1 MRAAAAENRLIVRF
15 RRCPPLTEAAKRRRM
30 SRPTH
35 WLEKLRG
42 PHRAVPVFGITMILT
57 WGTLFYSAALL
68 LPLLAQARGWP
79 IALVM
84 SGISVGLL
92 AGGLASPK
100 IGKAIDQ
107 YGGHYVMAAGSLLGA
122 GALAALPF
130 ATHPVFYFGIWAAL
144 GIAMA
149 ANLYDP
155 AFATLTRIFGAEA
168 RKQITLL
175 TLMGGFASTVSWPS
189 THLLLQITDWRGT
202 YFIYAAVMALVVAPL
217 HAFAVPR
224 SKAKAP
230 PPAEGAK
237 VPAVLAA
244 KGLVF
249 ALVACAFATFMFA
262 QSGMLTHML
271 LIYERMGVD
280 RATAVAIGALF
291 GPAQVA
297 ARICELAVAR
307 HTHPLN
313 VARFAAALLIAGF
326 GVFALFGISASTAA
340 VFVIMFGA
348 ANGLMTIAR
357 GTLPL
362 ALFGPS
368 GYGHLVGRLAA
379 PALAVQAA
387 APIAMALVIERVSD
401 PAALALTACFIAV
414 AFVCFLCIRRP
425 S

>member
-1 MRAAAAENRLIVRF
+1 
-15 RRCPPLTEAAKRRRM
+15 M
-30 SRPTH
+30 S
-35 WLEKLRG
+35 LLAKLRG
-42 PHRAVPVFGITMILT
+42 PHRAVPVLGITMILT
-57 WGTLFYSAALL
+57 WGTLWYSAALL
-68 LPLLAQARGWP
+68 LPLLAQASGWS
-79 IALVM
+79 ITLVM

-92 AGGLASPK
+92 AGGFVSPH
-100 IGKAIDQ
+100 IGKSIDR

-122 GALAALPF
+122 ASLAALPF
-130 ATHPVFYFGIWAAL
+130 ATHPAIYFAIWVAL
-144 GIAMA
+144 GVSMA

-155 AFATLTRIFGAEA
+155 AFATLTRIFGADA

-175 TLMGGFASTVSWPS
+175 TLMGGFASTVSWPA
-189 THLLLQITDWRGT
+189 THLLLGVTDWKGT
-202 YFIYAAVMALVVAPL
+202 YFIYAAVMALVAAPL
-217 HAFAVPR
+217 HAFVLPR
-224 SKAKAP
+224 SKAKTVP
-230 PPAEGAK
+230 PVEGAK
-237 VPAVLAA
+237 VPAVLAS

-249 ALVACAFATFMFA
+249 FLVACAFATFMFA

-280 RATAVAIGALF
+280 RGTAVFIGALF

-297 ARICELAVAR
+297 ARICELALAR
-307 HTHPLN
+307 HTHPLQ
-313 VARFAAALLIAGF
+313 VARFAAAFLIAAF
-326 GVFALFGISASTAA
+326 GVFAVFGISAVTAA
-340 VFVIMFGA
+340 IFVIMFGA

-362 ALFGPS
+362 ALFGPK

-401 PAALALTACFIAV
+401 PAALALTAAFIV
-414 AFVCFLCIRRP
+414 IAFCCFLGIRKP

>member
-1 MRAAAAENRLIVRF
+1 
-15 RRCPPLTEAAKRRRM
+15 M
-30 SRPTH
+30 S
-35 WLEKLRG
+35 LLQKMRG
-42 PHRAVPVFGITMILT
+42 PHRAIPVFGITMILT
-57 WGTLFYSAALL
+57 WGTLWYSAALL
-68 LPLLAQARGWP
+68 LPLLAQARGWS
-79 IALVM
+79 ITLVM

-92 AGGLASPK
+92 AGGFASPR
-100 IGKAIDQ
+100 IGKAIDK

-122 GALAALPF
+122 AGLAVLPF
-130 ATHPVFYFGIWAAL
+130 VTHPVVYYVVWVAL

-155 AFATLTRIFGAEA
+155 AFATLTRIFGADA

-175 TLMGGFASTVSWPS
+175 TLMGGFASTVSWPA
-189 THLLLQITDWRGT
+189 THLLLGVTDWRGT

-217 HAFAVPR
+217 HAFAIPR
-224 SKAKAP
+224 TKAKAP
-230 PPAEGAK
+230 APVEGAK
-237 VPAVLAA
+237 MPAVLAS
-244 KGLVF
+244 KGLIF

-313 VARFAAALLIAGF
+313 VARFAAGLLISA
-326 GVFALFGISASTAA
+326 FAIFAVFGISAVTAA
-340 VFVIMFGA
+340 VFVLLFGA

-362 ALFGPS
+362 ALFGPK

-401 PAALALTACFIAV
+401 PAALALTAGFIVV
-414 AFVCFLCIRRP
+414 ALVCFLCIPRP

>member
-1 MRAAAAENRLIVRF
+1 
-15 RRCPPLTEAAKRRRM
+15 M
-30 SRPTH
+30 S
-35 WLEKLRG
+35 LLQKMRG

-57 WGTLFYSAALL
+57 WGTLWYSAALL
-68 LPLLAQARGWP
+68 LPLLAQARGWS
-79 IALVM
+79 ITLVM

-92 AGGLASPK
+92 AGGFASPR
-100 IGKAIDQ
+100 IGKAIDK

-122 GALAALPF
+122 AGLAVLPF
-130 ATHPVFYFGIWAAL
+130 VTHPVVYYVVWVAL

-155 AFATLTRIFGAEA
+155 AFATLTRIFGADA

-175 TLMGGFASTVSWPS
+175 TLMGGFASTVSWPA
-189 THLLLQITDWRGT
+189 THLLLGVTDWRGT

-217 HAFAVPR
+217 HAFAIPR
-224 SKAKAP
+224 TKAKAP
-230 PPAEGAK
+230 APVEGAK
-237 VPAVLAA
+237 MPAVLAS
-244 KGLVF
+244 KGLIF

-313 VARFAAALLIAGF
+313 VARFAAGLLISA
-326 GVFALFGISASTAA
+326 FAIFAVFGISAVTAA
-340 VFVIMFGA
+340 VFVLLFGA

-362 ALFGPS
+362 ALFGPK

-401 PAALALTACFIAV
+401 PAALALTAGFIVV
-414 AFVCFLCIRRP
+414 ALVCFLCIPRP

>member
-1 MRAAAAENRLIVRF
+1 
-15 RRCPPLTEAAKRRRM
+15 
-30 SRPTH
+30 
-35 WLEKLRG
+35 
-42 PHRAVPVFGITMILT
+42 MILS

-92 AGGLASPK
+92 AGGAASPF
-100 IGKAIDQ
+100 IGKAIDRH
-107 YGGHYVMAAGSLLGA
+107 GGHYVMGVGSLLGA
-122 GALAALPF
+122 ASLAALPF
-130 ATHPVFYFGIWAAL
+130 ATSAIVYFAIWAAL
-144 GIAMA
+144 GVAMA

-155 AFATLTRIFGAEA
+155 AFATLTRIFGADA

-175 TLMGGFASTVSWPS
+175 TLMGGFASTVSWPA
-189 THLLLQITDWRGT
+189 THLLLGITDWRGT
-202 YFIYAAVMALVVAPL
+202 YFIYAAVMALVAAPL
-217 HAFAVPR
+217 HAFAIPR
-224 SKAKAP
+224 TKAAAP
-230 PPAEGAK
+230 APVEGAK
-237 VPAVLAA
+237 VPAVLPA

-249 ALVACAFATFMFA
+249 FLVACAFATFMFA

-280 RATAVAIGALF
+280 RATAVFIGALF
-291 GPAQVA
+291 GPAQVF

-307 HTHPLN
+307 HTYPLN
-313 VARFAAALLIAGF
+313 VARFSAALLI
-326 GVFALFGISASTAA
+326 FAFAIFWLFGISAITAA
-340 VFVIMFGA
+340 IFVLLFGA

-362 ALFGPS
+362 ALFGPN

-387 APIAMALVIERVSD
+387 APIAMALVIERISD
-401 PAALALTACFIAV
+401 PAALAMTAGFIVV
-414 AFVCFLCIRRP
+414 AFFCFLGIRRP
-425 S
+425 G

>member
-1 MRAAAAENRLIVRF
+1 ML
-15 RRCPPLTEAAKRRRM
+15 AKM
-30 SRPTH
+30 
-35 WLEKLRG
+35 RG

-57 WGTLFYSAALL
+57 WGTLWYSAALL
-68 LPLLAQARGWP
+68 LPLLAASRGWS
-79 IALVM
+79 ITLVM
-84 SGISVGLL
+84 SGISAGLL
-92 AGGLASPK
+92 AGGLASPR
-100 IGKAIDQ
+100 IGKAIDK

-122 GALAALPF
+122 LGLVALPF
-130 ATHPVFYFGIWAAL
+130 VTHPVIYYAIWAVL

-155 AFATLTRIFGAEA
+155 AFATLTRIFGADA

-175 TLMGGFASTVSWPS
+175 TLMGGFASTVSWPA
-189 THLLLQITDWRGT
+189 THLLLGITDWRGT
-202 YFIYAAVMALVVAPL
+202 YFIYAAVMALLVAPL

-224 SKAKAP
+224 TKAKAP
-230 PPAEGAK
+230 SPVEGAK

-249 ALVACAFATFMFA
+249 VLVACAFATFMFA

-291 GPAQVA
+291 GPAQAA
-297 ARICELAVAR
+297 ARICELAVAK
-307 HTHPLN
+307 HTYPLN
-313 VARFAAALLIAGF
+313 VARFAAGLLISA
-326 GVFALFGISASTAA
+326 FAIFAIFGISAVTAA
-340 VFVIMFGA
+340 VFVLLFGA

-362 ALFGPS
+362 ALFGPN

-401 PAALALTACFIAV
+401 PAALALTAGFIVV

>member
-1 MRAAAAENRLIVRF
+1 
-15 RRCPPLTEAAKRRRM
+15 M
-30 SRPTH
+30 SSPVS
-35 WLEKLRG
+35 WLSKLRG
-42 PHRAVPVFGITMILT
+42 PHRAVPVFGVTMILT

-79 IALVM
+79 ITLVM

-92 AGGLASPK
+92 AGGVASPK

-122 GALAALPF
+122 AGLAALPF
-130 ATHPVFYFGIWAAL
+130 VTHPVAYYAVWAAL
-144 GIAMA
+144 GVAMA

-155 AFATLTRIFGAEA
+155 AFATLTRIFGAAA

-175 TLMGGFASTVSWPS
+175 TLMGGFASTVSWPA
-189 THLLLQITDWRGT
+189 THLLLGVTDWRGT

-224 SKAKAP
+224 MKAKAHTP
-230 PPAEGAK
+230 VEGAK
-237 VPAVLAA
+237 VPAVLPA

-249 ALVACAFATFMFA
+249 LLVACAFATFMFA

-291 GPAQVA
+291 GPAQVF
-297 ARICELAVAR
+297 ARICELAVAK
-307 HTHPLN
+307 HTYPLN
-313 VARFAAALLIAGF
+313 VARFAAGLMIAAF
-326 GVFALFGISASTAA
+326 GVFAVFGISAVTAA
-340 VFVIMFGA
+340 IFVILFGA
-348 ANGLMTIAR
+348 SNGLMTIAR

-362 ALFGPS
+362 ALFGPT

-379 PALAVQAA
+379 PALVVQAS

-401 PAALALTACFIAV
+401 PAALALTAGFIVV
-414 AFVCFLCIRRP
+414 AFFCFLGIRRP
-425 S
+425 A

>member
-1 MRAAAAENRLIVRF
+1 MSL
-15 RRCPPLTEAAKRRRM
+15 LAKM
-30 SRPTH
+30 
-35 WLEKLRG
+35 RG

-57 WGTLFYSAALL
+57 WGTLWYSAALL
-68 LPLLAQARGWP
+68 LPLLAASRGWS
-79 IALVM
+79 ITLVM
-84 SGISVGLL
+84 SGISAGLL
-92 AGGLASPK
+92 AGGLASPR
-100 IGKAIDQ
+100 IGKAIDK

-122 GALAALPF
+122 LGLVALPF
-130 ATHPVFYFGIWAAL
+130 VTHPVIYYAIWAVL

-155 AFATLTRIFGAEA
+155 AFATLTRIFGADA

-175 TLMGGFASTVSWPS
+175 TLMGGFASTVSWPA
-189 THLLLQITDWRGT
+189 THLLLGITDWRGT
-202 YFIYAAVMALVVAPL
+202 YFIYAAVMALLVAPL

-224 SKAKAP
+224 TKAKAP
-230 PPAEGAK
+230 SPVEGAK

-249 ALVACAFATFMFA
+249 VLVACAFATFMFA

-307 HTHPLN
+307 HTYPLN
-313 VARFAAALLIAGF
+313 VARFAAGLLISA
-326 GVFALFGISASTAA
+326 FAIFAIFGISAVTAA
-340 VFVIMFGA
+340 VFVLLFGA

-362 ALFGPS
+362 ALFGPN

-401 PAALALTACFIAV
+401 PAALALTAGFIVV

>member
-1 MRAAAAENRLIVRF
+1 MHPGRAKSRAIVSLMRCLL
-15 RRCPPLTEAAKRRRM
+15 LTDAAKRRRM
-30 SRPTH
+30 SQRLS
-35 WLEKLRG
+35 WLAKLRG
-42 PHRAVPVFGITMILT
+42 PHRAVPVFGVTMILT
-57 WGTLFYSAALL
+57 WGTLWYSAALL
-68 LPLLAQARGWP
+68 LPLLAQARGWS
-79 IALVM
+79 ITLVM

-92 AGGLASPK
+92 AGGIASPR
-100 IGKAIDQ
+100 IGKAIDK

-122 GALAALPF
+122 AGLATLPF
-130 ATHPVFYFGIWAAL
+130 VTHPAAYYAIWVAL

-155 AFATLTRIFGAEA
+155 AFATLTRIFGADA

-175 TLMGGFASTVSWPS
+175 TLMGGFASTVSWPA
-189 THLLLQITDWRGT
+189 THFLLTVTDWRGT
-202 YFIYAAVMALVVAPL
+202 YFIYAVIMALLVAPL
-217 HAFAVPR
+217 HAFVIPR

-230 PPAEGAK
+230 PPIEGTK
-237 VPAVLAA
+237 VPAVHAS
-244 KGLVF
+244 KGPVF
-249 ALVACAFATFMFA
+249 FLVACAFATFMFA

-280 RATAVAIGALF
+280 RGTAVFIGALF

-313 VARFAAALLIAGF
+313 VARFAAALLIAAF
-326 GVFALFGISASTAA
+326 GVFAVFGISALTAGI
-340 VFVIMFGA
+340 FVVMFGA

-362 ALFGPS
+362 AMFGPK

-387 APIAMALVIERVSD
+387 APIAMAMVIERISD
-401 PAALALTACFIAV
+401 PAALALTAAFIMV
-414 AFVCFLCIRRP
+414 AFVCFLFIRRP
-425 S
+425 